1 MEQWV
6 KDLRASVVK
15 AEDLERHLG
24 VPSEEVQKVIQEYP
38 MRITPHVLN
47 LIKEKGDP
55 IWNQVV
61 PQSAEMENTSHCIDD
76 PLHEEK
82 DSPVP
87 HLVHR
92 YPDRVLFMVTNQCP
106 IYCRFCTRKR
116 LVGKPGFVSKG
127 DLMKV
132 VEYISNHPEIRDI
145 ILSGGDP
152 LLIPDGHLETIL
164 KALRGIP
171 TLEIIRIGS
180 RVPGSLPSRIT
191 DKLCDMLKKYHP
203 LYMNLHFNHPDEI
216 TPEVKQACEKLANI
230 GIPLGSQTVLLK
242 GVNDDPDVMK
252 QLMQKLL
259 AIRVKPYYLYQ
270 TDLVNGTEHFRE
282 SVEKG
287 LEIIQAIQGH
297 TSGMAVPHFVI
308 DAPGGGGKIP
318 ILPSD
323 NLLSINSREVI
334 LKNYENKV
342 YQYPQPKHVEIPIEE
357 EVSRD

>member
-152 LLIPDGHLETIL
+152 LLIPDGHL
-164 KALRGIP
+164 G
-171 TLEIIRIGS
+171 
-180 RVPGSLPSRIT
+180 
-191 DKLCDMLKKYHP
+191 
-203 LYMNLHFNHPDEI
+203 NH
-216 TPEVKQACEKLANI
+216 
-230 GIPLGSQTVLLK
+230 S
-242 GVNDDPDVMK
+242 
-252 QLMQKLL
+252 
-259 AIRVKPYYLYQ
+259 
-270 TDLVNGTEHFRE
+270 
-282 SVEKG
+282 
-287 LEIIQAIQGH
+287 
-297 TSGMAVPHFVI
+297 
-308 DAPGGGGKIP
+308 
-318 ILPSD
+318 
-323 NLLSINSREVI
+323 
-334 LKNYENKV
+334 
-342 YQYPQPKHVEIPIEE
+342 
-357 EVSRD
+357 